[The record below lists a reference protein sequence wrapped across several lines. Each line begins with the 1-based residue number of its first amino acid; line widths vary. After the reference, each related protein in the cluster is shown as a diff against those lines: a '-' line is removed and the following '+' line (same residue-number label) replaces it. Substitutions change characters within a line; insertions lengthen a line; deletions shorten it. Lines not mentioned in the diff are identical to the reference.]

1 MYITKSDLAK
11 ALEKIKATSPR
22 SAWCR
27 GVKAY
32 ALDLM
37 EDIDEAIAWDEEQ
50 GKVTEYTPS
59 ELEKLALNGARNWT
73 EFSEGGCALVY
84 TADIVERLCTPSEIR
99 MFRDGKRSVLFRCNC
114 LEWQARA
121 LYQAFRLILES
132 VQEVATEPVTV

>member
-1 MYITKSDLAK
+1 MYTTADIEK
-11 ALEKIKATSPR
+11 ALEKVMATSPR

-32 ALDLM
+32 AVELL
-37 EDIDEAIAWDEEQ
+37 EEIQEAIDWNEEH
-50 GKVTEYTPS
+50 GKGAESYTPS

-99 MFRDGKRSVLFRCNC
+99 MFRDGKRSVLFRCHC
-114 LEWQARA
+114 LEWQSRA
-121 LYQAFRLILES
+121 LWQAFRLILDA
-132 VQEVATEPVTV
+132 VREVAADHVTI